1 MSVDRERVEIDSLA
15 AWRDWLATNHGQAES
30 IWLVSWKK
38 GDDRHVPYGDRR
50 DEALCWGW
58 IDSLPARLDTART
71 MVLMSP
77 RRRGSRWSAINKAR
91 VAALEAAGRMAPPGR
106 AAVAAA
112 QSDGS
117 WKALDDIDTMPGDL
131 ATELAGAGAE
141 AGWQALAPSLRRG
154 LLETLLDAKRPATRE
169 QRITALV
176 ARAKAQARTSPAD
189 GAPRM
194 DAPPISGASP
204 SRAARRATRSAT

>member
-1 MSVDRERVEIDSLA
+1 MTADRERVEIDSLA
-15 AWRDWLATNHGQAES
+15 AWRDWLAVHHGQADS

-38 GDDRHVPYGDRR
+38 GDSRHVPYGDRR

-58 IDSLPARLDTART
+58 IDSLPAKLDDART

-91 VAALEAAGRMAPPGR
+91 VAVLEAEGRMAPPGR

-112 QSDGS
+112 QADGS
-117 WKALDDIDTMPGDL
+117 WTALDGLDTVPADL
-131 ATELAGAGAE
+131 AAALAGAKAE

-154 LLETLLDAKRPATRE
+154 LLEGLIDAKRPETRAR
-169 QRITALV
+169 RIAAIV
-176 ARAKAQARTSPAD
+176 ARAK
-189 GAPRM
+189 
-194 DAPPISGASP
+194 SG
-204 SRAARRATRSAT
+204 